1 MRPTSSSVSSHL
13 NASQEFPLSPR
24 LQIALAALLFSTG
37 GAAIKA
43 AELTG
48 WQIASFRSGVAALA
62 LALAVP
68 AARRSIGW
76 KSFLVGIAYAVT
88 LVAFVLANRL
98 TTSANAIYLQSTAP
112 LYLLLLSPLLLHEK
126 IGRRDL
132 PVLFAVLVGLVL
144 VFLGEDAPSLTA
156 PDPVRG
162 NLLGVLSGLAYA
174 VMLVG
179 LRWLGRDGDA
189 RGGAVS
195 AVIVGNLIACVV
207 VLPWALPVGPTPP
220 LSWGVILYLGVF
232 QIGVAYL
239 LVTAGLRRVP
249 ALDASLLLL
258 VETALNPVWSW
269 WFLAEVPS
277 ALALAGGAVII
288 AATAWQAM
296 RGAAVPR
303 AITAQ

>member
-1 MRPTSSSVSSHL
+1 M
-13 NASQEFPLSPR
+13 
-24 LQIALAALLFSTG
+24 LFSTG
-37 GAAIKA
+37 GAAIKL

-48 WQIASFRSGVAALA
+48 GQIASFRSGVAALA
-62 LALAVP
+62 LAVAVP
-68 AARRSIGW
+68 TFWRAITW
-76 KSFLVGIAYAVT
+76 KSFLIGIAYATT

-126 IGRRDL
+126 IGKRDL
-132 PVLFAVLVGLVL
+132 PVLLAVLVGLVL
-144 VFLGEDAPSLTA
+144 VFLGEDAPSVTA
-156 PDPVRG
+156 PDPIRG
-162 NLLGVLSGLAYA
+162 NLLGMLSGVAYA

-189 RGGAVS
+189 KGGAVS
-195 AVIVGNLIACVV
+195 AVIIGNVIACVA
-207 VLPWALPVGPTPP
+207 VLPWALPVGPTSP
-220 LSWGVILYLGVF
+220 LSWGVILYLGIF

-269 WFLAEVPS
+269 WLLSEVPS

-288 AATAWQAM
+288 GATAWQAT
-296 RGAAVPR
+296 RGGAVPR
-303 AITAQ
+303 VVTAQ